1 MTDNEK
7 IEKIYAFAKS
17 QEDFFCK
24 PIEDGKYEP
33 GSLAAFNT
41 MAQAA
46 AYQKIRYFI
55 ENIMES

>member
-1 MTDNEK
+1 MTDKEK

-24 PIEDGKYEP
+24 PIVDGKYEP

-41 MAQAA
+41 RLKQLLI
-46 AYQKIRYFI
+46 KK
-55 ENIMES
+55 